1 MTNHH
6 RGIIFMLLSAVIFAL
21 MAALVRGVSVNPYT
35 MVMARFLIGTLVC
48 LGIFATGRDRP
59 RWTSWGWLLGRG
71 IIGGIAVILLYWSIQ
86 HVGLGKAQMLSYTY
100 VVLAAVIAVP
110 VLGERLRP
118 LQWGAV
124 LVAMAG
130 VVLLCD
136 LQNLTFRPMDAIA
149 LLSALCSADRGDL
162 RDALPGHR
170 HLDEHLLVAVAVRG
184 GHRRLADGDQLAGA
198 RAGAVAL
205 AAGHRPHRLGRAA
218 HHDLRL
224 QAHRR
229 LQGSLLSLITPVIS
243 AVIGVLYFREHFSGG
258 LRDRVGDD
266 PRRLRVH
273 GGEPRGD
280 GPSGSREPRTPRC
293 PERG

>member
-6 RGIIFMLLSAVIFAL
+6 RGIIFMLLSALIFAL

-35 MVMARFLIGTLVC
+35 MVMTRFLIGTVVC

-100 VVLAAVIAVP
+100 VVLSAVLAVP

-149 LLSALCSADRGDL
+149 LLSALCSAIAVICVTRCRATDTSTNIFWSQSLFG
-162 RDALPGHR
+162 AAIAAWPTVTNWQAPTVVQWPW
-170 HLDEHLLVAVAVRG
+170 LLAIGLTASAG
-184 GHRRLADGDQLAGA
+184 QLTMTYAYKHTGA
-198 RAGAVAL
+198 S
-205 AAGHRPHRLGRAA
+205 
-218 HHDLRL
+218 
-224 QAHRR
+224 
-229 LQGSLLSLITPVIS
+229 QGSLLSLISPVVS

-258 LRDRVGDD
+258 FMI
-266 PRRLRVH
+266 
-273 GGEPRGD
+273 
-280 GPSGSREPRTPRC
+280 GSAMILAACAYMAVNPVAMARPVAETTDAQVS
-293 PERG
+293 